1 MYGRVPLV
9 CVDSLSQRAGSWT
22 IICADTPNA
31 YTELLWSVESAMGD
45 LDKAVRLQPTTVT
58 QSVSG
63 GTIRRQSV
71 SAAFTLDGMTAEPVI
86 ISTLDKTGADAVLNA
101 PK

>member
-1 MYGRVPLV
+1 MGYL
-9 CVDSLSQRAGSWT
+9 DEAG
-22 IICADTPNA
+22 
-31 YTELLWSVESAMGD
+31 L
-45 LDKAVRLQPTTVT
+45 LQPTTVT

>member
-1 MYGRVPLV
+1 
-9 CVDSLSQRAGSWT
+9 
-22 IICADTPNA
+22 
-31 YTELLWSVESAMGD
+31 MGD
-45 LDKAVRLQPTTVT
+45 LDEAVRLQPTTVT

-101 PK
+101 PSKRISSAFFAYLCDTEVRRWRDG

>member
-1 MYGRVPLV
+1 MVIV
-9 CVDSLSQRAGSWT
+9 CTAIASWSLRHL
-22 IICADTPNA
+22 P
-31 YTELLWSVESAMGD
+31 
-45 LDKAVRLQPTTVT
+45 
-58 QSVSG
+58 
-63 GTIRRQSV
+63 SV